1 MAGALRFLFA
11 WAGIG
16 LCAALACARPVE
28 PGPPAAPPV
37 TSAPPEPVG
46 VDPSLLTTSELAPG
60 DVEAKCLSPL
70 YLPRCL
76 QARAHPEV
84 RFTWSLSW
92 DEYRTN
98 ERGDQVAYTESEML
112 TRRQQVIDRALA
124 DGVREI
130 YPRRSRLSEVILVGP
145 APAVRGAMALPHV
158 RMVTVNCA
166 DDDREFCACER
177 LRVDQCAAH
186 AFCQEV
192 HGLPRCREPAALA
205 GCTRA
210 ELCPTVIAHAYD
222 PKGVLWQFSSG
233 CLPAQPGWQPVAWT
247 EATPPCEGAVEPR

>member
-1 MAGALRFLFA
+1 MAGALRVLFA
-11 WAGIG
+11 CAGIG
-16 LCAALACARPVE
+16 LCAALACARPAE
-28 PGPPAAPPV
+28 PAPPASPAAGV
-37 TSAPPEPVG
+37 APEPVG
-46 VDPSLLTTSELAPG
+46 VDPSLLTTGELAPG
-60 DVEAKCLSPL
+60 DVEAKCPSPL
-70 YLPRCL
+70 YLARCL

-84 RFTWSLSW
+84 RFTWSLAW
-92 DEYRTN
+92 DEHRTN

-112 TRRQQVIDRALA
+112 ARRQQVIDRALA

-145 APAVRGAMALPHV
+145 APAVRGAMALPQV
-158 RMVTVNCA
+158 RVVTVNCA

-192 HGLPRCREPAALA
+192 HGLLRCREPAALA

-210 ELCPTVIAHAYD
+210 ELCQTAIGHAYD
-222 PKGVLWQFSSG
+222 PGGTLWQFSSG
-233 CLPAQPGWQPVAWT
+233 CLPDQPGWRPVGWT
-247 EATPPCEGAVEPR
+247 GETPPCEAATRPR